1 MKTILLSVL
10 PLLPILLSSLA
21 PAGPEKT
28 IGADLQFVSDVAAI
42 QPSVPFT
49 VALHIHHHEGFHT
62 YWKNPGIVGVPTS
75 IKWTLPEGF
84 AAGPIPWPA
93 PEVVEMAT
101 HPAHGFHRD
110 VLLLTEITPP
120 AKLVA
125 DSVTLTG
132 SLAWMA
138 CARECHP
145 GFATRTITLA
155 VNQAAQATPNPAWT
169 DKIAQERRNLPA
181 PSNAWRATIES
192 KRGESP
198 IRLQIKPANDTAGDP
213 GTIYFFSEDGQISSE
228 PPQVATRQPDGT
240 FLITA
245 ERSEWGPKDY
255 SALPGILVASQ
266 SWTRKATLR
275 AIRASPRYV
284 ERSWR
289 ARAHLNEAV
298 ELYLED
304 SD

>member
-1 MKTILLSVL
+1 MGTVKTARRLVL
-10 PLLPILLSSLA
+10 PVLFSGLSLA
-21 PAGPEKT
+21 EDGKS
-28 IGADLQFVSDVAAI
+28 IGADLQFVSDAAAV
-42 QPSVPFT
+42 QPGVPFT

-84 AAGPIPWPA
+84 AAGPIQWPA

-145 GFATRTITLA
+145 GFATRAITLP
-155 VNQAAQATPNPAWT
+155 VSKNAQPSPNSAWA
-169 DKIAQERRNLPA
+169 DRIAQERRNLPA

-275 AIRASPRYV
+275 AIRVAPRYT
-284 ERSWR
+284 E
-289 ARAHLNEAV
+289 
-298 ELYLED
+298 
-304 SD
+304 